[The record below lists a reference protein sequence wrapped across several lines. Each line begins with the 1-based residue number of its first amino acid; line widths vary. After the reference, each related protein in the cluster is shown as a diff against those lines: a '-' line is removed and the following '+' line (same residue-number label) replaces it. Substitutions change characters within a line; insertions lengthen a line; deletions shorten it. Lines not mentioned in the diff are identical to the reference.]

1 MLLPQTTLSW
11 HFSWLFLQFNFL
23 KKGFIGF
30 PPFCH
35 WSSARGEVKTQGNPV
50 LVAAQWG
57 AAALTHSAEDY
68 NCFCQ
73 EKIKLPLPLGP
84 SLPAPGFVPA
94 EQSWGKSPGSM
105 DHPQHWMS
113 HSGAPGRKFP
123 SSSPMVL
130 KVFCNKITGR
140 QQYPGAG
147 MEFEPMAFWLGG
159 ETIPN
164 WAKVTHT

>member
-1 MLLPQTTLSW
+1 M
-11 HFSWLFLQFNFL
+11 
-23 KKGFIGF
+23 
-30 PPFCH
+30 
-35 WSSARGEVKTQGNPV
+35 
-50 LVAAQWG
+50 AAQWG

-68 NCFCQ
+68 SCFCQ
-73 EKIKLPLPLGP
+73 EKIKLPLPLGL

-113 HSGAPGRKFP
+113 HSGAPDRKFP

-130 KVFCNKITGR
+130 KVFCNEITGR

-164 WAKVTHT
+164 WAKVTHTYFAFKVFRELCHDLKTLSLCGTNHRAGKSWGSLFTANFSQWIVYNLLQNT